1 MTEFKLDFSDLSE
14 HNKAVKQ
21 LKDALSKSAK
31 QGIPFVT
38 TSKATRKD
46 GATIK
51 PLDFGFENGQ
61 KVSFLVRQDGDIYR
75 VLLNDKPLPL
85 KSDYTMLKEMT
96 VEIGKVVI
104 DSQKSFS
111 ARMAKAIVKI
121 PKIANKVLTTKQR
134 VAQLEQQEATID
146 ASLAEAVTHRD
157 ELKAKLEQAYSLVA

>member
-1 MTEFKLDFSDLSE
+1 
-14 HNKAVKQ
+14 
-21 LKDALSKSAK
+21 
-31 QGIPFVT
+31 
-38 TSKATRKD
+38 
-46 GATIK
+46 
-51 PLDFGFENGQ
+51 
-61 KVSFLVRQDGDIYR
+61 
-75 VLLNDKPLPL
+75 
-85 KSDYTMLKEMT
+85 
-96 VEIGKVVI
+96 VVI